1 MFKDKYPLRRDPY
14 PMFIDGAW
22 VTSQGGETF
31 PVLDP
36 NTNDVIASIS
46 QAGAPEVEAAV
57 RAARR
62 AFDEGPWGTLTA
74 RDRGILLGKTADI
87 IERRLEQLAYLE
99 ALDTGKVI
107 MQALHF
113 DVPQGIDALRYY
125 CGKARDVHGE
135 ITETAV
141 PGFWNYRLWQPVGVV
156 LEILPWNGPL
166 MMGLQK
172 VAGILAAGNTVII
185 KPPSDASL
193 ALVEAVKA
201 FEEAGF
207 PPGVVNL
214 VTGPGGVV
222 GEELARHPGVDMIS
236 VTGSTATGSRVME
249 IASKGIKKLALELG
263 GKNPNIVFEDADID
277 SAVDQ
282 ARDAAFSNQ
291 GEICVSGSRLLLQKS
306 IHDEF
311 VKRLAAKAGAM
322 KIGCS
327 TEATSE
333 IGPLINRRQQE
344 KVLGYIESARAEG
357 ARCVVGGGVPAAAE
371 LARGNFVSPT
381 IFDAVKPTMRIA
393 REEIF
398 GPVLSV
404 LTFTDEAEAVRIA
417 NDVEYGLAGAVFTRD
432 VARAHRVARK
442 LRAGQI
448 YINTYYSKAMV
459 ESAGVGW
466 KKSGIGGAGITK
478 YMQPKTVFVAEG

>member
-1 MFKDKYPLRRDPY
+1 
-14 PMFIDGAW
+14 
-22 VTSQGGETF
+22 VN
-31 PVLDP
+31 P
-36 NTNDVIASIS
+36 NTNETLASIS
-46 QAGAPEVEAAV
+46 KAGPEEVETAV
-57 RAARR
+57 RAARN
-62 AFDEGPWGTLTA
+62 AFDAGPWAGMTA
-74 RDRGILLGKTADI
+74 RDRGLLLGRTADI
-87 IERRLEQLAYLE
+87 VEKNREKLAYLE

-125 CGKARDVHGE
+125 CGKARDIHGE
-135 ITETAV
+135 ISDPAV

-172 VAGILAAGNTVII
+172 VAAILAAGNTVII

-193 ALVEAVKA
+193 ALVEGIKA

-207 PPGVVNL
+207 PKGVVNL
-214 VTGPGGVV
+214 VTGPGGEV
-222 GEELARHPGVDMIS
+222 GELLARHPAVDMIS
-236 VTGSTATGSRVME
+236 VTGSTVTGSRVME
-249 IASKGIKKLALELG
+249 IASAGIKKLALELG
-263 GKNPNIVFEDADID
+263 GKNPNIIFDDADIGN
-277 SAVDQ
+277 AVDL
-282 ARDAAFSNQ
+282 ARDAAFNNQ
-291 GEICVSGSRLLLQKS
+291 GEICVSGSRLLLQES

-311 VKRLAAKAGAM
+311 VARLVAKAKAL
-322 KIGCS
+322 KIGLS
-327 TEATSE
+327 TEASSE
-333 IGPLINRRQQE
+333 IGPLISKGQQE
-344 KVLGYIESARAEG
+344 KVLGYIASARGEG
-357 ARCVVGGGVPAAAE
+357 ARLVLGGEVPGAAE
-371 LARGNFVSPT
+371 LARGNFVCPT
-381 IFDAVKPTMRIA
+381 IFDGVNPTMRIA

-404 LTFTDEAEAVRIA
+404 LSFKDEQDAIRIA

-432 VARAHRVARK
+432 LGRAHRVARQ

-459 ESAGVGW
+459 ESPGVGW